1 MCFGQEVIQIEWPF
15 LCSLTKTATTT
26 KIIKITKKIHLTP
39 KRHIL
44 LFSDGW
50 GWGWQLVMMLRSF
63 LVWGYLTGPDTML
76 CPNYPGVN
84 LAQELWHLQCLSGN
98 ESNTLTDAVVK
109 CMKLDCVVPPFPL
122 SQSTSLPMPELLTR
136 ASCRKDWERS
146 LLNHPSRPP
155 DDPISQGNDLNWTE
169 LNFKLWVGAGQG
181 WKPLCDW
188 WGRI

>member
-1 MCFGQEVIQIEWPF
+1 MTAGDDVEVLFG
-15 LCSLTKTATTT
+15 LRLLDRA
-26 KIIKITKKIHLTP
+26 
-39 KRHIL
+39 RHHAH
-44 LFSDGW
+44 
-50 GWGWQLVMMLRSF
+50 
-63 LVWGYLTGPDTML
+63 

-155 DDPISQGNDLNWTE
+155 DDPISQGNDLN
-169 LNFKLWVGAGQG
+169 
-181 WKPLCDW
+181 
-188 WGRI
+188 